1 MNTALKAT
9 SVRDLKDAAR
19 AIQFVLKNKIKGKA
33 AVAALCDLLEVT
45 ARTVREES
53 VGYVPHAVRKAVAKG
68 YRRNTASQFLDRNYI
83 GPVVV
88 DGYRKKRDGT
98 TTHWNRRFKDAA
110 TADEYIAKNA
120 NVHVDYALPA
130 DCNR

>member
-19 AIQFVLKNKIKGKA
+19 AINFVLKNKIKGKA

-53 VGYVPHAVRKAVAKG
+53 VGYVPHTVRKAAAK
-68 YRRNTASQFLDRNYI
+68 RVKPESASCCLCLDEITGHGHNAA
-83 GPVVV
+83 PVN
-88 DGYRKKRDGT
+88 DGRCCD
-98 TTHWNRRFKDAA
+98 
-110 TADEYIAKNA
+110 
-120 NVHVDYALPA
+120 
-130 DCNR
+130 DCNTYVVIPARVKAMYEVRS

>member
-19 AIQFVLKNKIKGKA
+19 AINFVLKNKIKGKA

-53 VGYVPHAVRKAVAKG
+53 VGYVPHTVRKAAAKV
-68 YRRNTASQFLDRNYI
+68 YRRNTASQFLDRNYV

-88 DGYRKKRDGT
+88 DGYRKKKDGT
-98 TTHWNRRFKDAA
+98 TTHWSRRFKDAVA
-110 TADEYIAKNA
+110 ADDYIAENA

>member
-19 AIQFVLKNKIKGKA
+19 AINFVLKNKIKGKA

-53 VGYVPHAVRKAVAKG
+53 VGSGDQSCCLCGNEIHGYGHNPSPCRDSGRCCDACNTYVVIPARIDSLYRAEGRAVRG
-68 YRRNTASQFLDRNYI
+68 
-83 GPVVV
+83 
-88 DGYRKKRDGT
+88 
-98 TTHWNRRFKDAA
+98 
-110 TADEYIAKNA
+110 
-120 NVHVDYALPA
+120 
-130 DCNR
+130 